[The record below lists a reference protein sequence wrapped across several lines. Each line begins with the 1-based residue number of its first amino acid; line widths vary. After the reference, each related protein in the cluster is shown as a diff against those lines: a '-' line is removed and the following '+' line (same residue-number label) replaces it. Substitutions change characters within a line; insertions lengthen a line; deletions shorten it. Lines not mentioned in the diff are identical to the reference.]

1 MSDKFY
7 VVSKGTKLFYE
18 NGKRIPAADAEGRN
32 FRERTSSC
40 KEGKEKSPFSGR
52 CVKPC
57 PDDKPLRTAR
67 GCRKSERTRAPKGQA
82 KPRGRAAPCKEGKER
97 SVYSNKCVKP
107 CPEDKPYRYKKGC
120 RKTPYHKHRNFPF
133 YDQ

>member
-7 VVSKGTKLFYE
+7 VVSKKGTKLFYE

-57 PDDKPLRTAR
+57 PDDKPFVPPVVAASLSEPVHLRVRLSLVAVPPLAR
-67 GCRKSERTRAPKGQA
+67 KVRNALFTPT
-82 KPRGRAAPCKEGKER
+82 
-97 SVYSNKCVKP
+97 SV
-107 CPEDKPYRYKKGC
+107 
-120 RKTPYHKHRNFPF
+120 
-133 YDQ
+133 